1 MMALDSEGFCVK
13 QKHHSV
19 TEKQKKESK
28 SSFSEENL
36 IVLSVHYMYI
46 KVRTK
51 NTDIHCEKV
60 LKRKH
65 TLKYSVIFASERPLL
80 LRTPSKKK
88 QNDLKNIM

>member
-1 MMALDSEGFCVK
+1 
-13 QKHHSV
+13 
-19 TEKQKKESK
+19 
-28 SSFSEENL
+28 
-36 IVLSVHYMYI
+36 MYI

-51 NTDIHCEKV
+51 DTDIHCENF

-88 QNDLKNIM
+88 KKNDLKNIMYKNFLLKL

>member
-1 MMALDSEGFCVK
+1 
-13 QKHHSV
+13 
-19 TEKQKKESK
+19 
-28 SSFSEENL
+28 
-36 IVLSVHYMYI
+36 MYI

-51 NTDIHCEKV
+51 DTDIHCENF

-88 QNDLKNIM
+88 KNDLKNIM